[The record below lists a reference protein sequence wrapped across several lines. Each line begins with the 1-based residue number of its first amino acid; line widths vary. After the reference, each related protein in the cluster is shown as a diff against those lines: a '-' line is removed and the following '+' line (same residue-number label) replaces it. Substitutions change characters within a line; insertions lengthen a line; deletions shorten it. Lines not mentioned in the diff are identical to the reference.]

1 MTGKILLEKWYS
13 RQIGC
18 GFVQQRAAE
27 VKVNPVL
34 HRQAEQMSLLYG
46 FWDTLGAGSLFFM
59 SVYGIQHW
67 IKAKVS
73 TTVSLEYNLDTVF
86 WISLSF
92 QSFPF

>member
-13 RQIGC
+13 RQMGC

-46 FWDTLGAGSLFFM
+46 FWDTLGASSLFSCLCM
-59 SVYGIQHW
+59 
-67 IKAKVS
+67 VS
-73 TTVSLEYNLDTVF
+73 STGSKPSLNNC
-86 WISLSF
+86 
-92 QSFPF
+92 QP